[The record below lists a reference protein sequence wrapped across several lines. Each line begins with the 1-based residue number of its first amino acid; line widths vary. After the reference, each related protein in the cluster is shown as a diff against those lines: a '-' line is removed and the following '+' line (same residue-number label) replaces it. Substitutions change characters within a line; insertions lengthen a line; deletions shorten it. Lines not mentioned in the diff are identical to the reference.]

1 MNASERRASLLRTVV
16 PCDQIVLE
24 PEEYAEIGRKVAKET
39 KSTPCDLRKA
49 FQVFIGKNNADDKA
63 QGILTTDRVHLND
76 AGNKLVAET
85 ILNAIDK

>member
-1 MNASERRASLLRTVV
+1 MTLEEAWRARSNEELLAASRRL
-16 PCDQIVLE
+16 D
-24 PEEYAEIGRKVAKET
+24 EYSEIGRKVAKET

-49 FQVFIGKNNADDKA
+49 FQDYLAKNNADDKA

-85 ILNAIDK
+85 ILKAIDK